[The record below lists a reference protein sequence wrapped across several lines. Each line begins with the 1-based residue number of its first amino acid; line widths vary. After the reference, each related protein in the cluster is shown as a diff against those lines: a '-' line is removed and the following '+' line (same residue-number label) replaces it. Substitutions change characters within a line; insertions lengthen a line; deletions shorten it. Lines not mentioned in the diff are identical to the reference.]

1 MSLNLDCTRSIAC
14 TDRRLFFHFHR
25 ASPFT
30 HTTWGGSGLGLW
42 IARSESRFFSLTFFL
57 FFTFS
62 LRVDLC
68 ELQAGRIE
76 VASTVGEGSIFRCF
90 ITARSVDRGLKQ
102 DDSRAIPVIEGIT
115 APNASRGEV
124 PRVFLSKPEED
135 SAPLSGVKVLCCEY
149 VLSRLSRSFLD
160 FLRIFSTLLNLLAI
174 TEIIT

>member
-1 MSLNLDCTRSIAC
+1 M
-14 TDRRLFFHFHR
+14 HR

-42 IARSESRFFSLTFFL
+42 IARSTFPFSLSQIRPFSP
-57 FFTFS
+57 FS
-62 LRVDLC
+62 LRTDLC
-68 ELQAGRIE
+68 ELQTGRIE

-124 PRVFLSKPEED
+124 PRVFLSNPEEA
-135 SAPLSGVKVLCCEY
+135 SAPLNGLKVLCCE
-149 VLSRLSRSFLD
+149 VRSFSLFFLVSRLS
-160 FLRIFSTLLNLLAI
+160 STLIDILDSPTLQ
-174 TEIIT
+174 

>member
-1 MSLNLDCTRSIAC
+1 MSICTEHFEVNAQSISFHAYDLGRKWFRLVDRSKYVSI
-14 TDRRLFFHFHR
+14 
-25 ASPFT
+25 
-30 HTTWGGSGLGLW
+30 
-42 IARSESRFFSLTFFL
+42 FSLSNSSFLTFP
-57 FFTFS
+57 
-62 LRVDLC
+62 LRTDLC

-124 PRVFLSKPEED
+124 PRVFLSQPEEG
-135 SAPLSGVKVLCCEY
+135 SAPLSGLKVLCCEC

-160 FLRIFSTLLNLLAI
+160 FLHFSLPLLTLMGFTGTI
-174 TEIIT
+174 